1 MLFLNPRFCFPYKP
15 EFEEKVSRM
24 HSNITKFE
32 ESSLRTLESEAE
44 RPEVVQM
51 REMIDAARAKFHQI
65 KAKRRK

>member
-1 MLFLNPRFCFPYKP
+1 
-15 EFEEKVSRM
+15 M

-32 ESSLRTLESEAE
+32 ESSLRTLENEAE

-51 REMIDAARAKFHQI
+51 REMIEAARAKFHQI